1 MSTIAEK
8 LTTIAENEQKVYDK
22 GMSDG
27 EYDMWKCFTFN
38 GTRTDH
44 AHAFSYMDFSGKQA
58 PKELFQASENWEEM
72 FYGYMGR
79 ILPSGIDFS
88 VWDSSYAPPNYS
100 YFFYYSQYLEE
111 IYDLKIPQ
119 IDAYQM
125 TFLSCPELKRIEKIR
140 VGVNTQFYNTFDFC
154 EALSDVTFEGVIG
167 KDISFQYSPLSIA
180 SMKNIISSLNNYAG
194 TSDEANY
201 TLTFTTACWE
211 TLEASGKPYDDGLT
225 EDATLT
231 WKNYVISLGWNV

>member
-44 AHAFSYMDFSGKQA
+44 AHAFSYMDVSGKQA

-72 FYGYMGR
+72 FLGYMGR
-79 ILPSGIDFS
+79 TLPSGIDFS
-88 VWDSSYAPPNYS
+88 VWDSSCATTYE

-119 IDAYQM
+119 IDAYEM

-140 VGVNTQFYNTFDFC
+140 VSVNTQFYSTFDFC

-167 KDISFQYSPLSIA
+167 KDLSFKYSPLSIA

-194 TSDEANY
+194 TSHEAKY
-201 TLTFTTACWE
+201 TLTFTTACW
-211 TLEASGKPYDDGLT
+211 TALEASGKPYDDGLT
-225 EDATLT
+225 TDETLT
-231 WKNYVISLGWNV
+231 WENYVISLGWNV